1 VLFAL
6 PTFTSRRLP
15 ADLHRTLA
23 RDAEKNGHSLNS
35 EIIER
40 LNNPI
45 LLEDEKQKFQRL
57 AEQTATSTVNQIFKR
72 IDLSASPKKAPSKQ
86 GDKS

>member
-1 VLFAL
+1 ML
-6 PTFTSRRLP
+6 RLP
-15 ADLHRTLA
+15 ADLHRSLA

-40 LNNPI
+40 LNSPI
-45 LLEDEKQKFQRL
+45 LLEDETQRLQRL
-57 AEQTATSTVNQIFKR
+57 AEQAATSAVNQIFKR
-72 IDLSASPKKAPSKQ
+72 IGFSGAPKKATNKQ